1 MVYIW
6 SDLHLGHANIIKY
19 CDHPFAD
26 AEAMNKALFHAWRV
40 YEGKY
45 ILSHDIVEAAKN
57 SPFVNIHGHFHQ
69 HTMDHPR
76 YVNVCVE
83 MTGYKPVPLEAV
95 AIAP

>member
-1 MVYIW
+1 MGNHDRKRSVKWWIETGFDEVY
-6 SDLHLGHANIIKY
+6 K
-19 CDHPFAD
+19 HPI
-26 AEAMNKALFHAWRV
+26 V

-57 SPFVNIHGHFHQ
+57 SPFINIHGHFHQ

-95 AIAP
+95 AIAPQQPTND